1 MATYDNLYFGNNQKK
16 QDPQINIPQN
26 PFWNTN
32 LLNQQQNSPTEGYY
46 PYQQQQELMTIPQMN
61 GNGQFIGAGRQIQG
75 IPQSYDNKR
84 RKSSKY
90 ALTPEGQAM
99 VNNQKDLSATQS
111 SVYDKYRNPL
121 YNMDLTGGIGMEQS
135 GYLGGQGLSAA
146 LNKNGDTRSQTIGG
160 VQAALAGTNM
170 LLGAGKSVLAGFAA
184 DKRNNYQTQRM
195 YEKQR
200 NLFMNGEERPY
211 TPFME
216 DSGNRFQDGG
226 GFQENPMKRQY
237 DNSMP
242 KNKEE
247 EMLSVISGRT
257 TPESINGNSE
267 IEQGENVNQNGIVT
281 KAEGEKH
288 SEGGTEVELEGG
300 DRVLT
305 DDIRIPSELRSKIA
319 KELGVEVTHKNTF
332 SEVLE
337 KYKTKIGIRKLQKEQ
352 EGVFEDLKKYNEKE
366 YKTLRQTDTTK
377 EINEQLISTKIN
389 DLQKEIEALQ
399 PQVADAF
406 NKIYEA
412 QEYAKTELEDK
423 LRRKDG
429 ARVEKEEEF
438 EENGQYEFQ
447 NGGTKIKM
455 IYQNGGFNATNEA
468 DHNALLNV
476 LRKNNISSDKD
487 ITKFFAKCGGVKKYQ
502 EGGQQEGQEEVMQG
516 VMQALQQGA
525 SPEEVVQMLMEQG
538 APQDQAVQIVQ
549 AVMQQA
555 QPQTQQAPQEELLTM
570 QNGGGIP
577 QQEQGAEQVIMQI
590 AQSML
595 QGAQPQ
601 EIFQQLVQGGVDETS
616 ATQILEQA
624 SQIAQQMQAQQEEQQ
639 AQEQP
644 QQEEEMLTMQY
655 GGMQKFQ
662 NGTDGSGFNNK
673 DVFKGYTVKHRR
685 EDGKPST
692 YVKYDENGN
701 EAGWIAMTEDNEIM
715 YQRENTFD
723 ENNNEV
729 LVVWKDGDGKITSSL
744 EDTYDENRNLTG
756 RIWKDKDGKI
766 GISNYRFEYDG
777 NNRMIK
783 SITLDKNG
791 KTEEVEETT
800 YDENGDSTIKK
811 YNADGEQ
818 ENTTTDTRIPSE
830 EESIQMKGNYEFP
843 TEITG
848 IEGAQSNKVT
858 EGSELKDVE
867 NIQSFQGEGYGKQI
881 QDINRF
887 LETHKWFFDTEDKI
901 NKFRESLKKKGSQP
915 IIKEFQKAYNT
926 KIATDAK
933 ENGVSEERVK
943 EIVNKYGFH
952 GDKVQSEDGLI
963 GAFTS
968 SRPLL
973 NFKANPTT
981 EEVVV
986 EEVPV
991 VKEEALIQ
999 GYNKPQSNSNQG
1011 MGLYDAR
1018 FRLPPLPLQAPAY
1031 AIQDFNKMS
1040 PIKVSPEE
1048 SFRELGR
1055 QNIAT
1060 EKTIAQNL
1068 GAQQGANAIASQI
1081 AYSEG
1086 LNRAVT
1092 DANRQNAQYAMQ
1104 ANQTNLQ
1111 QDNAQQNANV
1121 QGLLSYDQKQALA
1134 TDNNYKSIT
1143 NYFDTIYDDRYVA
1156 KQDAAITTALN
1167 NTYQNYNTT
1176 GRGDV
1181 GFNETNPYGYNTQTN
1196 RLAAQFQ
1203 NNINSGGNRNSSFTP
1218 QQEEDLIKLMSQY
1231 SQKS

>member
-16 QDPQINIPQN
+16 QDPQINLPQN

-75 IPQSYDNKR
+75 IPQSYDNI
-84 RKSSKY
+84 SQDASKY
-90 ALTPEGQAM
+90 TLTAEGQAM

-111 SVYDKYRNPL
+111 SVYNAPPSQYRNPL

-135 GYLGGQGLSAA
+135 AGLIGQGAYA
-146 LNKNGDTRSQTIGG
+146 VGNKNGDTNSQIVGGALVGMGALNMIGRG
-160 VQAALAGTNM
+160 LKTGLAEYAAA
-170 LLGAGKSVLAGFAA
+170 
-184 DKRNNYQTQRM
+184 KRNNYQTQRM

-200 NLFMNGEERPY
+200 NLFMNGEEGQEALFTQGY
-211 TPFME
+211 IQ

-237 DNSMP
+237 DNAMP

-257 TPESINGNSE
+257 TPESANGNSE

-352 EGVFEDLKKYNEKE
+352 ESVFEDLKKYNEKE

-377 EINEQLISTKIN
+377 QVNEQLISTKIN

-412 QEYAKTELEDK
+412 QEYAKTELSEK

-429 ARVEKEEEF
+429 AKAEIGEQF
-438 EENGQYEFQ
+438 EENTQYEFQ
-447 NGGTKIKM
+447 NGGAKIKM
-455 IYQNGGFNATNEA
+455 IYQNGGFNATNES
-468 DHNALLNV
+468 DHNALLNI
-476 LRKNNISSDKD
+476 LRENNVSSDKD

-549 AVMQQA
+549 AVMQQ
-555 QPQTQQAPQEELLTM
+555 PQQQMQQAPQEELLTM
-570 QNGGGIP
+570 QDGGGMPQP
-577 QQEQGAEQVIMQI
+577 QQEQGAEQMVMQI

-601 EIFQQLVQGGVDETS
+601 EIFQQLVQGGVDETT

-624 SQIAQQMQAQQEEQQ
+624 SQMAQQMQAQQEQQQ
-639 AQEQP
+639 AQAQP
-644 QQEEEMLTMQY
+644 QQGEEMLTMQY

-662 NGTDGSGFNNK
+662 NGTDGDGFKFAYEYGDKNAGDAEQLVQSIKDNK
-673 DVFKGYTVKHRR
+673 LL
-685 EDGKPST
+685 EDGKNEPPYEYKKDFAAAKQRLIEVRKSWGLPTDST
-692 YVKYDENGN
+692 EKAKTFNDLDKEAKTYQEHVVKERPETVANYAETMIPNKQGIDEMIRLGIIKKGDDTYSALEKNGVIQN
-701 EAGWIAMTEDNEIM
+701 GKATIGLADKKELQPLVAQTLKATDPKTLQTYSQRVFPDGMWNFRAMVKQEHYFPAKEDLTKFIAKPPEGIEIIKKDGRTYAKQIGTNVYTELGYYQTKDFNSEEEYKKHKLGEVDSGGYEIG
-715 YQRENTFD
+715 
-723 ENNNEV
+723 
-729 LVVWKDGDGKITSSL
+729 KDGDFGVKTA
-744 EDTYDENRNLTG
+744 
-756 RIWKDKDGKI
+756 
-766 GISNYRFEYDG
+766 YRFKG
-777 NNRMIK
+777 QPIK
-783 SITLDKNG
+783 
-791 KTEEVEETT
+791 EET
-800 YDENGDSTIKK
+800 
-811 YNADGEQ
+811 A
-818 ENTTTDTRIPSE
+818 
-830 EESIQMKGNYEFP
+830 
-843 TEITG
+843 
-848 IEGAQSNKVT
+848 
-858 EGSELKDVE
+858 
-867 NIQSFQGEGYGKQI
+867 
-881 QDINRF
+881 
-887 LETHKWFFDTEDKI
+887 
-901 NKFRESLKKKGSQP
+901 
-915 IIKEFQKAYNT
+915 
-926 KIATDAK
+926 
-933 ENGVSEERVK
+933 
-943 EIVNKYGFH
+943 
-952 GDKVQSEDGLI
+952 
-963 GAFTS
+963 
-968 SRPLL
+968 
-973 NFKANPTT
+973 
-981 EEVVV
+981 
-986 EEVPV
+986 
-991 VKEEALIQ
+991 IQ
-999 GYNKPQSNSNQG
+999 GYNKPQSNNNQG

-1143 NYFDTIYDDRYVA
+1143 NYFDRIYADRYVA

-1167 NTYQNYNTT
+1167 NTYQNYNTA